1 MIYST
6 QHTPEVFPLDV
17 VELRAEERPVEA
29 ELDHVVPPDAA
40 VEVVVRVVVP
50 AVPTVESNSLTLQL
64 TSTVL
69 IIQH

>member
-1 MIYST
+1 MQRGCMICNDWCT
-6 QHTPEVFPLDV
+6 QHKPEVFPLDV

-50 AVPTVESNSLTLQL
+50 AVPAGGGAIYKLVG
-64 TSTVL
+64 
-69 IIQH
+69 

>member
-1 MIYST
+1 MYI
-6 QHTPEVFPLDV
+6 PEVFPLDV